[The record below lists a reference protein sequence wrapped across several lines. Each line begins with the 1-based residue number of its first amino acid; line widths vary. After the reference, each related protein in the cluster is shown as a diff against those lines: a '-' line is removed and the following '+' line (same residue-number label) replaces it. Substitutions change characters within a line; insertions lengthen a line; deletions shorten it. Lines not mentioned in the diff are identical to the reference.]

1 MVAET
6 RPRGFFAVGIFL
18 YFGATMAGLAAV
30 TLLWRGTVLDRAWA
44 LNPRA
49 YQQLAPVSRVAGPLF
64 LLLCALLISAA
75 IGWFQRRRWGWRLTV
90 AIIAIQVSGDVFNLL
105 RSDWLR
111 GTVGVAI
118 AGALLLY
125 LFTPGIRTTFPQS
138 AD

>member
-1 MVAET
+1 
-6 RPRGFFAVGIFL
+6 
-18 YFGATMAGLAAV
+18 MAGLAAV
-30 TLLWRGTVLDRAWA
+30 TLLWRATVLDRAWA

-90 AIIAIQVSGDVFNLL
+90 AIIAIRVSGDVFNLL